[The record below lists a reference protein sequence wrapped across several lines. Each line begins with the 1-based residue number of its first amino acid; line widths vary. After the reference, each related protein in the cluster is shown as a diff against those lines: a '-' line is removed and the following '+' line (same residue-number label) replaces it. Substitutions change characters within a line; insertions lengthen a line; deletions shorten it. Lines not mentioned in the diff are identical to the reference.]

1 MNFVRCLALGLA
13 LALPVLSAWAQDM
26 PVATQAADRYQS
38 DIQQRFK
45 SGSDPDKADALRIAG
60 ETAEQAGQTSV
71 AISNYEQAVAFGGA
85 DYEIWHS
92 LAKLNRDQQS
102 FDQAVGAGWLAYQSA
117 DSPED
122 RAAALDITAS
132 ALRSLDQPEEALAAY
147 QLALDQTPDDS
158 NLKDRIAEL
167 TDLIGLK
174 LDTVDVERTGDSP
187 SICLR
192 FTGNLLDP
200 KQVHYKDYVTVT
212 PAFEP
217 SFIASGNQ
225 LCINGGAYGTDYD
238 VALKT
243 GFPSAERKTLMQGQ
257 TVSIPAGVR
266 DPSLGFD
273 SNTYV
278 LPRTGGQGVPLVSVN
293 YESAK
298 LELLRIN
305 DRNLIRQ
312 ITDGR
317 FLRVLD
323 GYDRND
329 IANNLGETVW
339 KGVVEIE
346 SKPNQRVVTAVP
358 IDQILPSTQPGVYL
372 LMAAPPE
379 QTTADDWAQQA
390 TQWLIVTDIG
400 MTSMSGADGLNL
412 FVRSLQDGEAQRKVE
427 VNLIA
432 RNNDILASTETD
444 RDGLAHF
451 DSGLLRGEGGR
462 EAVAVVASRKDGDF
476 AFLDLTQAAF
486 DLSDRGVGGR
496 LPPGPSDLFLYF
508 DRGVYRPSETVHL
521 TGLLRDEAGKAM
533 TGLPLTLKLLRPD
546 GSEAE
551 TISLKDGGAGS
562 YQRDIPVSGTARTG
576 VWTVEAY
583 LDPAGRPIASAT
595 YLVEEV
601 VPARIEAT
609 LTADQPAY
617 IPGAETT
624 PNLDLTVKYLYGAM
638 GAGLPVKGEAVVG
651 KATDPFPG
659 YPGFHFDLAD
669 EAIDPVRT
677 ELAGGVT
684 DENGEAQIPLYL
696 DNIPDTAQPLSATV
710 RVEVADVGGRSIS
723 EVLELPIRNRPLALG
738 IKPLF
743 SDDTVD
749 RGANA
754 SFEAIA
760 VGDDGSR
767 KALDKVNYRLVQEDW
782 DYQWFL
788 RNGYWDYQAVV
799 RDIPGTTGEISI
811 AADAPGKIQLPV
823 DYGQYRLELYDP
835 ESGAAASYRF
845 TAGWW
850 ARAGS
855 GETPDTLQVTADKPT
870 YAPGD
875 QAELFVR
882 PPFAGQVLLAVAT
895 DRIIATRVV
904 DATPD
909 GVSVKFDVDANWGA
923 GAYVLATAFRPGSSE
938 QTRGPGRA
946 IGVAWLGIDP
956 EIHRLGVTLTVPEV
970 IKPRQKID
978 VPVAVAGLGGSGDA
992 YVTLAAVDEGVL
1004 ELTDFKTP
1012 DPVDY
1017 FFGKRRLGVD
1027 IRDLYGRLINAA
1039 NANRGVI
1046 RSGGDAAM
1054 SRRAAP
1060 PGTTLVA
1067 LFSGPVKLDA
1077 DGKATISLDVPD
1089 YNGRLRLM
1097 AVAWNGDKVGAVETP
1112 LVVRDPLV
1120 ALIATPRFLAPGDRS
1135 TLTVSLQNM
1144 EAPAGTYHVAITSD
1158 DVFQLGEGATSDHD
1172 LAQGTAAVLTIPLLG
1187 HTVGTGHITVAIEGP
1202 EGFKLDRQIVLG
1214 VRPAQ
1219 LPEVQRVAHQLAPGD
1234 SFELGPDLVSSYLP
1248 GTGEVLTSLGGRPDF
1263 DLAGVLRG
1271 LDRYPYGCIE
1281 QTVSRALP
1289 LLYAADLE
1297 RDLGLVENDDG
1308 LKRRVQGAIGRVLE
1322 MQRWD
1327 GSFALWD
1334 SYGTTEPWLSSY
1346 AMDFLTRAR
1355 AKGYV
1360 VPDFAYKEGLDWLRY
1375 HAADH
1380 QNDSPSALSSRSYA
1394 IYVLASA
1401 NAADPGL
1408 VRYMFDRNKKK
1419 LPSKLAV
1426 MQLGAALA
1434 LIGDNN
1440 RAADA
1445 AKIALD
1451 TRHRWSGDDNDY
1463 YESDLRDTA
1472 VLLALST
1479 EAKVPGVDPSPLIDE
1494 LSSAIGADPWLSTQ
1508 EQGWIVLA
1516 GAALG
1521 SSPRIAVAVGDGQ
1534 AQDRTEPLYLR
1545 PKPEQIASGLQIANR
1560 GEGPIWA
1567 NTTVFGVP
1575 SQPRGPV
1582 RNQGFTIERKYYT
1595 LAGEATDLSHVAQND
1610 VIVTVVTIQDGG
1622 SRGSQALL
1630 IDLLPAGFELENVRL
1645 ANARQT
1651 DQFAWMPELSDALY
1665 TEYLDDRFITGFE
1678 SYPGY
1683 EYSFAYMIRA
1693 VTPGHYRVPAAS
1705 VEDMYR
1711 PTRIGRGSMGQAEIE
1726 AAGTP

>member
-13 LALPVLSAWAQDM
+13 LAVPALSAWAQDM
-26 PVATQAADRYQS
+26 SVTMQAAARYEA
-38 DIQQRFK
+38 DIQHRYVVE
-45 SGSDPDKADALRIAG
+45 ADAEKAQALKIAG
-60 ETAEQAGQTSV
+60 ESAERAAQRSTAIA
-71 AISNYEQAVAFGGA
+71 NYEQAIAYGGA
-85 DYEIWHS
+85 DYPTWLA

-102 FDQAVGAGWLAYQSA
+102 FEQAAGAGWMAYQAA
-117 DSPED
+117 DTPDD
-122 RAAALDITAS
+122 RAAALDITAG
-132 ALRSLDQPEEALAAY
+132 ALRAWDQPEEALTAY
-147 QLALDQTPDDS
+147 QMAQSETPDDPS
-158 NLKDRIAEL
+158 FQDRIAEL
-167 TDLIGLK
+167 KDLLGLN

-187 SICLR
+187 RFCLR
-192 FTGNLLDP
+192 FTANLLDP
-200 KQVHYKDYVTVT
+200 KQVHYKDYVSVT
-212 PAFEP
+212 PVFEP
-217 SFIASGNQ
+217 SFAVSGNQ
-225 LCINGGAYGTDYD
+225 LCIDGGAYGTDYD
-238 VALKT
+238 VTVKA
-243 GFPSAERKTLMQGQ
+243 GFPSAERRALMQEQ
-257 TVSIPAGVR
+257 ILAVSAGVR

-278 LPRTGGQGVPLVSVN
+278 LPRSGGRGVPLVSIN
-293 YESAK
+293 YESAR

-329 IANNLGETVW
+329 VANNLGETVW
-339 KGVVEIE
+339 KGVVELE
-346 SKPNQRVVTAVP
+346 SKPNQRVVTAIP
-358 IDQILPSTQPGVYL
+358 LEQILPATQPGVYL
-372 LMAAPPE
+372 LMASPPE
-379 QTTADDWAQQA
+379 QTEADNWVQQA

-400 MTSMSGADGLNL
+400 LTSMSGADGLNL
-412 FVRSLQDGEAQRKVE
+412 FVRSLQDGEALRKVE
-427 VNLIA
+427 VNLLA
-432 RNNDILASTETD
+432 RNNDILATTETD

-451 DSGLLRGEGGR
+451 DAGLLRGEGGR
-462 EAVAVVASRKDGDF
+462 EAVAVTASRKDGDF

-508 DRGVYRPSETVHL
+508 DRGVYRPGETVHL
-521 TGLLRDEAGKAM
+521 MGLLRDEAGKAM
-533 TGLPLTLKLLRPD
+533 AGLPLTLKLIRPD
-546 GSEAE
+546 GSESE
-551 TISLKDGGAGS
+551 TIALKDAGIGS
-562 YQRDIPVSGTARTG
+562 YQRDIPVSATARTG
-576 VWTVEAY
+576 VWTVNAY
-583 LDPAGRPIASAT
+583 LDPAGKPIASAS

-601 VPARIEAT
+601 VPARIEAK

-617 IPGAETT
+617 LPGAETV
-624 PNLDLTVKYLYGAM
+624 PNLDLSVKYLYGAL
-638 GAGLPVKGEAVVG
+638 GAGLPVKAEAVVG
-651 KATDPFPG
+651 KASDPFPQ
-659 YPGFHFDLAD
+659 YPGYHFDLAD
-669 EAIDPVRT
+669 ETIDPVRT
-677 ELAGGVT
+677 ELAGTTT
-684 DENGEAQIPLYL
+684 DENGEAQVPLFL

-710 RVEVADVGGRSIS
+710 RIEVADVGGRSIA
-723 EVLELPIRNRPLALG
+723 ETLELPIRNRPLALG
-738 IKPLF
+738 LKPLF
-743 SDDTVD
+743 PDDTVD
-749 RGANA
+749 RGATA

-767 KALDKVNYRLVQEDW
+767 KALDKVSYRLVQEDW

-799 RDIPGTTGEISI
+799 RDIPGTSGEIAI
-811 AADAPGKIQLPV
+811 GADGAAKIGIPV

-835 ESGAAASYRF
+835 QSGAAASYRF

-855 GETPDTLQVTADKPT
+855 GTTPDTLQVTADKPI

-875 QAELFVR
+875 TAKLFVR
-882 PPFAGQVLLAVAT
+882 PPFAGQVLLAIAT
-895 DRIIATRVV
+895 DRILETRVV

-909 GVSVKFDVDANWGA
+909 GVEVKFDVDGKWGA
-923 GAYVLATAFRPGSSE
+923 GAYILATAFRPGSSE
-938 QTRGPGRA
+938 QARGPGRA
-946 IGVAWLGIDP
+946 IGVAWLGIDS
-956 EIHRLGVTLTVPEV
+956 ELHNLAVNMTLPEV
-970 IKPRQKID
+970 VRPRQTVQ
-978 VPVAVAGLGGSGDA
+978 VPISVSGLAGAGEA

-1004 ELTDFKTP
+1004 QLTDFKTP
-1012 DPVDY
+1012 DPLDY
-1017 FFGKRRLGVD
+1017 FFGKRRLGVE
-1027 IRDLYGRLINAA
+1027 IRDLYGRLIDAGDA
-1039 NANRGVI
+1039 RRGQI

-1077 DGKATISLDVPD
+1077 DGKATVSLELPD

-1097 AVAWNGDKVGAVETP
+1097 AVAWNGEKVGAAEAG

-1120 ALIATPRFLAPGDRS
+1120 ALISTPRFLAPGDRS
-1135 TLTVSLQNM
+1135 TLTLSLQNM

-1158 DVFQLGEGATSDHD
+1158 DVFQLGDGAAADRD
-1172 LAQGTAAVLTIPLLG
+1172 LAQGEAAVLTVPLLG

-1202 EGFKLDRQIVLG
+1202 EGFKLDRQLVLG

-1219 LPEVQRVAHQLAPGD
+1219 LPEVQRVAHQLQPGD
-1234 SFELGPDLVSSYLP
+1234 SFKLGPDLVAGYLP
-1248 GTGEVLTSLGGRPDF
+1248 GTGEVLTSLGSRPDF

-1297 RDLGLVENDDG
+1297 RELGLVDDDTG
-1308 LKRRVQGAIGRVLE
+1308 LTRRVQGAIGRVLE

-1355 AKGYV
+1355 AKGYN
-1360 VPDFAYKEGLDWLRY
+1360 VPDFAYKQGLDWLRY

-1380 QNDSPSALSSRSYA
+1380 QNDSPSALASRSYA

-1408 VRYMFDRNKKK
+1408 VRYMFDRNKQK
-1419 LPSKLAV
+1419 LPSKLAM

-1434 LIGDNN
+1434 LIGDGT
-1440 RAADA
+1440 RAGEA
-1445 AKIALD
+1445 AKAALD
-1451 TRHRWSGDDNDY
+1451 TRRRWGGVDNDY
-1463 YESDLRDTA
+1463 YETDLRDTA
-1472 VLLALST
+1472 ALLALSV
-1479 EAKVPGVDPSPLIDE
+1479 EAKVPGIDPGPLVEDVAAGV
-1494 LSSAIGADPWLSTQ
+1494 SNDPWLSTQ

-1516 GAALG
+1516 GAAIG
-1521 SSPRIAVAVGDGQ
+1521 SSPRFAVALDDGQ
-1534 AQDRTEPLYLR
+1534 PQDRTAPLYLR
-1545 PKPEQIASGLQIANR
+1545 PKLEQISTGLSVANR
-1560 GEGPIWA
+1560 GDTPVWA

-1575 SQPRGPV
+1575 SKSRRAVQD
-1582 RNQGFTIERKYYT
+1582 QGFTIERKYFT
-1595 LAGEATDLSHVAQND
+1595 LAGETTDLSHVAQND
-1610 VIVTVVTIQDGG
+1610 VIVAVVTIRDDGP
-1622 SRGSQALL
+1622 RASQALL

-1645 ANARQT
+1645 ANARDT
-1651 DQFAWMPELSDALY
+1651 DQFSWLPDLSQALY

-1693 VTPGHYRVPAAS
+1693 VTPGRYRVPATS

-1711 PTRIGRGSMGQAEIE
+1711 PTRIGRGEMGEAEIG
-1726 AAGTP
+1726 AAAP

>member
-13 LALPVLSAWAQDM
+13 LALPTLSAWAQDL
-26 PVATQAADRYQS
+26 PETTQAADRYQAE
-38 DIQQRFK
+38 IQQRFAVET
-45 SGSDPDKADALRIAG
+45 DAEKASALRIAG
-60 ETAEQAGQTSV
+60 ETAEQAGQTGA
-71 AISNYEQAVAFGGA
+71 AISNYEQSVAYGGA
-85 DYEIWHS
+85 DFGVWLS
-92 LAKLNRDQQS
+92 LAKLNRDQES
-102 FDQAVGAGWLAYQSA
+102 FDRAAGAGWLAYQVA
-117 DSPED
+117 ETPED
-122 RAAALDITAS
+122 RASALDIVAS
-132 ALRSLDQPEEALAAY
+132 ALRSLDQPEESLRAY
-147 QLALDQTPDDS
+147 QLALEQTPNDS
-158 NLKDRIAEL
+158 NLHDRVAEL
-167 TDLIGLK
+167 SELIGLK
-174 LDTVDVERTGDSP
+174 LDNVDVERTGDSP
-187 SICLR
+187 RFCLT
-192 FTGNLLDP
+192 FNGNLLDP
-200 KQVHYKDYVTVT
+200 KQVHYQDYVTLS

-217 SFIASGNQ
+217 SFVASGTQ
-225 LCINGGAYGTDYD
+225 LCIDGGAYGADYD
-238 VALKT
+238 IALKS
-243 GFPSAERKTLMQGQ
+243 GFPSAERKSLMQDQ
-257 TVSIPAGVR
+257 TVSVSGGVR

-298 LELLRIN
+298 LELLRVN

-312 ITDGR
+312 IVDGR

-329 IANNLGETVW
+329 IVNNTGETVW

-358 IDQILPSTQPGVYL
+358 IDQILPATQAGVYL
-372 LMAAPPE
+372 LMASPPE
-379 QTTADDWAQQA
+379 ETQADDWAQKA

-400 MTSMSGADGLNL
+400 LTSMSGADGLNL
-412 FVRSLQDGEAQRKVE
+412 FVRSLQDGEALRKVD
-427 VNLIA
+427 VSLLA
-432 RNNDILASTETD
+432 RNNDILATTETD

-462 EAVAVVASRKDGDF
+462 EAVAVMASRKDGDF

-508 DRGVYRPSETVHL
+508 DRGVYRPGETVHL

-533 TGLPLTLKLLRPD
+533 AGLPLTLKLLRPD
-546 GSEAE
+546 GSESE
-551 TISLKDGGAGS
+551 TIALKDGGAGS
-562 YQRDIPVSGTARTG
+562 YQRDIAVSATARTG
-576 VWTVEAY
+576 VWTAEAY
-583 LDPAGRPIASAT
+583 LDPAGKPIASAT

-601 VPARIEAT
+601 VPARIEAK
-609 LTADQPAY
+609 LTSDQPAY
-617 IPGAETT
+617 IPGAEAV
-624 PNLDLTVKYLYGAM
+624 PNLDLAVKYLYGAM
-638 GAGLPVKGEAVVG
+638 GAGLPVKADAVVG
-651 KATDPFPG
+651 KATDPFPQ
-659 YPGFHFDLAD
+659 YPGYHFDLAD

-677 ELAGGVT
+677 ELAPTTT

-723 EVLELPIRNRPLALG
+723 EMAELPIRNRPLALG

-743 SDDTVD
+743 TDDTVD
-749 RGANA
+749 RGATA

-760 VGDDGSR
+760 VGGDGSR
-767 KALDKVNYRLVQEDW
+767 KAIDKISYRLVQEDW

-799 RDIPGTTGEISI
+799 RDIPGSSGEISI
-811 AADAPGKIQLPV
+811 AADTPAKIGIPV

-835 ESGAAASYRF
+835 QSGAAASYRF

-855 GETPDTLQVTADKPT
+855 GDTPDTLQVTADKPI

-875 QAELFVR
+875 RAQLFVR
-882 PPFAGQVLLAVAT
+882 PPFAGQVLLAIAT
-895 DRIIATRVV
+895 DRIIETRVV

-909 GVSVKFDVDANWGA
+909 GVEVKFDVDEKWGA
-923 GAYVLATAFRPGSSE
+923 GAYVLATAFRPGSS
-938 QTRGPGRA
+938 QQARGPGRA

-956 EIHRLGVTLTVPEV
+956 ELHRLGVSMTLPEV
-970 IKPRQKID
+970 MRPRQKID
-978 VPVAVAGLGGSGDA
+978 VPVAVSGLAGSGEA

-1004 ELTDFKTP
+1004 QLTDFKTP
-1012 DPVDY
+1012 DPVGY
-1017 FFGKRRLGVD
+1017 FFGKRRLGVE
-1027 IRDLYGRLINAA
+1027 IRDLYGRLIDAGDA
-1039 NANRGVI
+1039 RRGQI
-1046 RSGGDAAM
+1046 RSGGDAGL

-1077 DGKATISLDVPD
+1077 EGKATISLDVPD

-1097 AVAWNGDKVGAVETP
+1097 AVAWNSEKVGAAEAG

-1158 DVFQLGEGATSDHD
+1158 DVFQLGEGATANRD
-1172 LAQGTAAVLTIPLLG
+1172 LAQGQATVLTIPLLG
-1187 HTVGTGHITVAIEGP
+1187 HRVGTGHIAVAIDGP
-1202 EGFKLDRQIVLG
+1202 DGFKLDRQLVLG

-1219 LPEVQRVAHQLAPGD
+1219 LPEVQRIARQVAPGD
-1234 SFELGPDLVSSYLP
+1234 SFKLGPDLVAAYLP

-1263 DLAGVLRG
+1263 DLAGVVRG

-1297 RDLGLVENDDG
+1297 RELGLVEDDAG
-1308 LKRRVQGAIGRVLE
+1308 LTRRVQGSIGRVLE

-1334 SYGTTEPWLSSY
+1334 SYGTTETWLSSY

-1355 AKGYV
+1355 VKGYA

-1380 QNDSPSALSSRSYA
+1380 QNDSPAALASRAYA

-1419 LPSKLAV
+1419 LPTKLAV
-1426 MQLGAALA
+1426 MQLAAALA
-1434 LIGDNN
+1434 LIGDNA
-1440 RAADA
+1440 RAGEA
-1445 AKIALD
+1445 ARIALD
-1451 TRHRWSGDDNDY
+1451 AHRQWGGIDDDY
-1463 YESDLRDTA
+1463 YETDLRDNA
-1472 VLLALST
+1472 ALLALSA
-1479 EAKVPGVDPSPLIDE
+1479 EAKVPGVDPSPLINEVASGIAD
-1494 LSSAIGADPWLSTQ
+1494 DPWLSTQ

-1521 SSPRIAVAVGDGQ
+1521 SSPRIALAVGDGQ
-1534 AQDRTEPLYLR
+1534 TQDRTEPLYLR
-1545 PKPEQIASGLQIANR
+1545 PKPDQIAAGLQVANR

-1575 SQPRGPV
+1575 SAARGAV
-1582 RNQGFTIERKYYT
+1582 ADRGFAVERKYYT
-1595 LAGEATDLSHVAQND
+1595 LAGEATDLSQVAQND
-1610 VIVTVVTIQDGG
+1610 VIVTVVTIRDDGP
-1622 SRGSQALL
+1622 RASQTLL
-1630 IDLLPAGFELENVRL
+1630 IDLLPAGFEIENVRL

-1651 DQFAWMPELSDALY
+1651 DQFAWLPELSDALY
-1665 TEYLDDRFITGFE
+1665 SEYLDDRFVTAFE

-1683 EYSFAYMIRA
+1683 EYSFAYMTRA
-1693 VTPGHYRVPAAS
+1693 VTPGRYRVPAVS

-1711 PTRIGRGSMGQAEIE
+1711 PTRIGRGEMSEAEIE
-1726 AAGTP
+1726 AAAP